1 MYTSIN
7 LNIIYTDFCEKENK
21 TQCAADKISNFISIV
36 YKVTKRR
43 FVNACV
49 SVNKILAMTRIR
61 KMVIL
66 KVGKCDKA

>member
-1 MYTSIN
+1 M
-7 LNIIYTDFCEKENK
+7 KK
-21 TQCAADKISNFISIV
+21 KIKRSVRQIRSLIFISIV

>member
-1 MYTSIN
+1 M
-7 LNIIYTDFCEKENK
+7 KK
-21 TQCAADKISNFISIV
+21 KIKRSVRQIRSLIFISIV

-43 FVNACV
+43 FVSACV

>member
-7 LNIIYTDFCEKENK
+7 LNIIYTDFCEIKLSVR
-21 TQCAADKISNFISIV
+21 QIRSLIFISIV

>member
-1 MYTSIN
+1 M
-7 LNIIYTDFCEKENK
+7 KK
-21 TQCAADKISNFISIV
+21 KIKHSVRQIRSLIFISIV
-36 YKVTKRR
+36 HKVTKQR

>member
-1 MYTSIN
+1 M
-7 LNIIYTDFCEKENK
+7 KK
-21 TQCAADKISNFISIV
+21 KIKHSVRQIRSLIFISIV
-36 YKVTKRR
+36 HKVTKRR

-49 SVNKILAMTRIR
+49 SDNKILAMTRIR

>member
-1 MYTSIN
+1 M
-7 LNIIYTDFCEKENK
+7 KK
-21 TQCAADKISNFISIV
+21 KIKHSVRQIRSLIFISIV
-36 YKVTKRR
+36 HKVTKRR

>member
-1 MYTSIN
+1 M
-7 LNIIYTDFCEKENK
+7 KK
-21 TQCAADKISNFISIV
+21 KIKHSVRQIRSLIFISIV
-36 YKVTKRR
+36 HKVTKRR

-61 KMVIL
+61 KMVFL

>member
-1 MYTSIN
+1 M
-7 LNIIYTDFCEKENK
+7 KK
-21 TQCAADKISNFISIV
+21 KIKHSVRQIRSLIFISIV
-36 YKVTKRR
+36 HKVTKWR

>member
-1 MYTSIN
+1 M
-7 LNIIYTDFCEKENK
+7 
-21 TQCAADKISNFISIV
+21 SIV
-36 YKVTKRR
+36 HKVTKRR

>member
-1 MYTSIN
+1 M
-7 LNIIYTDFCEKENK
+7 KK
-21 TQCAADKISNFISIV
+21 KIKHSVQQIRSLIFISIV
-36 YKVTKRR
+36 HKVTKRR

>member
-1 MYTSIN
+1 M
-7 LNIIYTDFCEKENK
+7 KK
-21 TQCAADKISNFISIV
+21 KIKRSVRQIRSLIFISIV
-36 YKVTKRR
+36 HKVTKQR

>member
-1 MYTSIN
+1 M
-7 LNIIYTDFCEKENK
+7 KK
-21 TQCAADKISNFISIV
+21 KIKHSVRQIRSLIFMSIV
-36 YKVTKRR
+36 HKVTKRR